1 ITQGNAIDYLFSLN
15 GQDCF
20 DESLLHH
27 HMTVVL
33 PDWPAR
39 FQDLKFMEYLKAL
52 VTNNSPA
59 PAKIRFVPMDI
70 VSMRAF
76 ESTYFEWL
84 ELLRSGQ
91 DLA

>member
-1 ITQGNAIDYLFSLN
+1 
-15 GQDCF
+15 
-20 DESLLHH
+20 
-27 HMTVVL
+27 
-33 PDWPAR
+33 
-39 FQDLKFMEYLKAL
+39 MEYLKAL

-91 DLA
+91 DLAQTAFLAEILLKNIIPANP